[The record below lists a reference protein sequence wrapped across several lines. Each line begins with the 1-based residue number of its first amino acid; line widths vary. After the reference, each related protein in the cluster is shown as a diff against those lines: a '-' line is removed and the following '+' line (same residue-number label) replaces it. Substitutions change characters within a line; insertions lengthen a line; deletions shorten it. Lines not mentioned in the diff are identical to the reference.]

1 MLWLMTEYIITF
13 SHIIRVSKKFFSK
26 RSQSFPFPIIT
37 SPDKRSSHHVISV
50 YIESGWYTPAHPHMK
65 LMYMPR
71 DTSDPYYQSVGSMS
85 RVPYAGPY
93 WRLFIERVPN
103 HYNIAGLVGFIP
115 SSRMPY
121 DVIICVRNVYL
132 LPQDGLAYPLPV
144 VPDINQQDILTLRA
158 TTSGWN

>member
-1 MLWLMTEYIITF
+1 MNLI
-13 SHIIRVSKKFFSK
+13 
-26 RSQSFPFPIIT
+26 
-37 SPDKRSSHHVISV
+37 
-50 YIESGWYTPAHPHMK
+50 
-65 LMYMPR
+65 YMPR

-85 RVPYAGPY
+85 RDPYAGPY

-132 LPQDGLAYPLPV
+132 LPRDGLAYPLPV

>member
-1 MLWLMTEYIITF
+1 M
-13 SHIIRVSKKFFSK
+13 
-26 RSQSFPFPIIT
+26 SQRDSFWNSPNHLPFPHNNYAKQAFVASCGFRLNRIGLI
-37 SPDKRSSHHVISV
+37 SSTRP
-50 YIESGWYTPAHPHMK
+50 YMK
-65 LMYMPR
+65 LMYMLR

-85 RVPYAGPY
+85 RDPYAGPY